1 MDNSKIILGSPY
13 AKDYKICLFL
23 PYLLLLFHI
32 LKNHLIDSTFVLLH
46 LPWGF
51 HTLIQ
56 GRDDPDIRISLSS
69 VCWSPSFT
77 VYNECPP
84 RILKLVV
91 FNFYWG
97 KLGVLTQRKLVKKL
111 DKGALTKIGW
121 INSNRTFVCAH
132 SRQRPIFME

>member
-13 AKDYKICLFL
+13 ANYYKICLFL
-23 PYLLLLFHI
+23 PYQLLLFHI
-32 LKNHLIDSTFVLLH
+32 LKNHLIYSSFVFLH

-56 GRDDPDIRISLSS
+56 GTDDPDIRISLSS

-77 VYNECPP
+77 VHNECLP

-91 FNFYWG
+91 FNFY
-97 KLGVLTQRKLVKKL
+97 
-111 DKGALTKIGW
+111 
-121 INSNRTFVCAH
+121 
-132 SRQRPIFME
+132 